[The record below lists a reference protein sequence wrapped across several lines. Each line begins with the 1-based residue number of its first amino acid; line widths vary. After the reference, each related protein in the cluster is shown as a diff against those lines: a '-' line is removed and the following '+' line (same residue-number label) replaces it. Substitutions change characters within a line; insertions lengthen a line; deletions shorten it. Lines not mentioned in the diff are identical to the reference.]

1 MCKTPGNPFLKCPLS
16 LADQTGTIDIRCGRL
31 FPLPF
36 FVLGGAVFLAG
47 VGSIMHLPWIA
58 VVLILLGAMVL
69 TAYEGTEIRP
79 HEKTLRE
86 YNSFLFLIR
95 SGKNV
100 HYDSIEKIY
109 INSAKVSQKIY
120 TAHTLNSS
128 TFTNV
133 EYNAWLKL
141 GDGSKIFLASD
152 RKKAR
157 LLKRFEAIAKDL
169 NIALTDTTRQHHSS

>member
-1 MCKTPGNPFLKCPLS
+1 M
-16 LADQTGTIDIRCGRL
+16 IDIKCGRL

-47 VGSIMHLPWIA
+47 VGSMAHLPWIA
-58 VVLILLGAMVL
+58 IILILLGATVL
-69 TAYEGTEIRP
+69 TAYEGTEISP
-79 HEKTLRE
+79 HTKTLRE
-86 YNSFLFLIR
+86 YNSFLFFLKKGNR
-95 SGKNV
+95 RK
-100 HYDSIEKIY
+100 YASIEKIF
-109 INSAKVSQKIY
+109 INSAKVSQRIY

-152 RKKAR
+152 RRKSR
-157 LLKRFEAIAKDL
+157 LLKRFEVIAKAL
-169 NIALTDTTRQHHSS
+169 NTELTDTTRQHHSS